1 MKIILLMIL
10 VISFLFGVDK
20 NQNRHNSSEAF
31 IQLNIKKVET
41 FDFIDFEREYSL
53 ELQYCVGTSICFFK
67 PSKEIDIKNTVDKIS
82 IYGKANI
89 YKPYRLK
96 IY

>member
-1 MKIILLMIL
+1 MKIILMMIL
-10 VISFLFGVDK
+10 FVGFLFGVDK
-20 NQNRHNSSEAF
+20 NQNRQESSEAL
-31 IQLNIKKVET
+31 IQLNIQKVET

-67 PSKEIDIKNTVDKIS
+67 PTKEIDIKNTVNKIS

-89 YKPYRLK
+89 YKPYHLK
-96 IY
+96 VY